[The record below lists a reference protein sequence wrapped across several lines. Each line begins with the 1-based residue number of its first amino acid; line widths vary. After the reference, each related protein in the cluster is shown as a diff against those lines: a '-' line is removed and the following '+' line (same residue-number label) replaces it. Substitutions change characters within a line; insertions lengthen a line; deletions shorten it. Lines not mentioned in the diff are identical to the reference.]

1 CGAVETV
8 TLFEDP
14 FVVGLPREHLLAKEA
29 RVKPERLWHEDLLL
43 LKDGHCLRDHALAVC
58 RLADRRLTEGFEAT
72 SLPTL
77 VQMSTTVSA
86 PPCCLDSLLMPACFR
101 AQTSL
106 PGRCSAMIRHERLVS
121 SGAAAPG
128 AAANSACSQRNS
140 QNAPKKPR
148 HGDSA
153 QSTRSAAVSL
163 LTPPRLRACSVQHD
177 FSVIAAD
184 LAGFIIAFFD
194 QCERNYSL
202 ELSTSEAHAR
212 V

>member
-1 CGAVETV
+1 GGGGRGQA
-8 TLFEDP
+8 
-14 FVVGLPREHLLAKEA
+14 G
-29 RVKPERLWHEDLLL
+29 
-43 LKDGHCLRDHALAVC
+43 GC
-58 RLADRRLTEGFEAT
+58 RG
-72 SLPTL
+72 P
-77 VQMSTTVSA
+77 
-86 PPCCLDSLLMPACFR
+86 
-101 AQTSL
+101 
-106 PGRCSAMIRHERLVS
+106 AMIRHESVVS

-140 QNAPKKPR
+140 QNAPKKLR